1 MEKKKDKSQTLR
13 NLISYYKPYKGLFFA
28 DLFFAVVGACVT
40 LVIPLIVR
48 YITSTVVYQTADQAL
63 RSILQLGIL
72 MVALV
77 AIECFCNI
85 FIAYYG
91 HIMGAHIEAN
101 MREEIFGHYQKLSFA
116 FFDNQKVGYLL
127 SRVTSDLFD
136 ISELLH
142 HGPEDLLISII
153 KFVGGMAILIAINP
167 KLAAVGAAFIPLI
180 VIYAVYFNRKMKKA
194 FRKNRERIG
203 QLNSQIEDNLAGIK
217 VVKSFAN
224 EAIEMKKFS
233 AGNDK
238 FVDSK
243 RESYKY
249 MGAYH
254 SGLNAMTTLVTVC
267 VIMAGGMYMVDGSI
281 DVTDLITFMLYINN
295 FVEPIKKL
303 INFTEQFQNGYSG
316 FERFQEILDIEPDIT
331 DQADALQVETLR
343 GDVEFKDVSFKYGI
357 NAVQDLMHQSDG
369 NADDRKDETKADEK
383 VLNHINLHVAAGD
396 YVAIV
401 GTSGVGKTTLC
412 SLIPRFYD
420 VTGGCITIDG
430 IDIRTM
436 KLESLRNHIGIV
448 QQDVYL
454 FAGNIM
460 DNIRYG
466 RPGASDEE
474 VIEAARKA
482 NAHEFINAF
491 PDGYDTDI
499 GQRGLKLSGGQKQ
512 RLAIARVFL
521 KNPSILIFDEA
532 TSALDNE
539 SEKVVQ
545 ESMEQL
551 AANRTTFVIAHRLS
565 TIRNAKRILV
575 LTDHG
580 IAEEGTHQELLERDG
595 IYRHLYEMQFE
606 DSTK

>member
-1 MEKKKDKSQTLR
+1 MEKRKDKSQTLR

-77 AIECFCNI
+77 AVECFCNI

-224 EAIEMKKFS
+224 EEIEMKKFS

-331 DQADALQVETLR
+331 DQADAIQVESLR
-343 GDVEFKDVSFKYGI
+343 GDVAFQDVSFKYGI

-369 NADDRKDETKADEK
+369 TPGDMKDETKADEK

-606 DSTK
+606 GV